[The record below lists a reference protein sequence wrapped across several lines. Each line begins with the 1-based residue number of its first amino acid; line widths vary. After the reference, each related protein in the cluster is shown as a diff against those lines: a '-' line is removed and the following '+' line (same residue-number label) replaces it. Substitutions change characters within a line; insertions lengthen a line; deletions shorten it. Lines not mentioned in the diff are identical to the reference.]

1 MEIQYVHWR
10 RCSRSE
16 ADKRAAGPCFPPIEA
31 SDQADSPLRL
41 RKFHSSP
48 PCQFVGR
55 SSLETVAEESTLLQ
69 QTTSKVAN
77 YAGLVPVAAYASP
90 TLNSPTG
97 TTWSNHHLTGKIIK
111 VRATTNFLLQMLLP
125 VLLTVASIIEAA
137 WFLFEYYLRAAYNYL
152 RTSFVHR

>member
-1 MEIQYVHWR
+1 MCIGGMLIICRMFFRCTIRKVDHGYTCCNMYHLLWWLFVHMLKFITIQSTNTVLQNFIFYKFEALKVLFCR

-48 PCQFVGR
+48 PRQFVRR

-69 QTTSKVAN
+69 QTTSKVPILSTAF
-77 YAGLVPVAAYASP
+77 S
-90 TLNSPTG
+90 
-97 TTWSNHHLTGKIIK
+97 
-111 VRATTNFLLQMLLP
+111 
-125 VLLTVASIIEAA
+125 
-137 WFLFEYYLRAAYNYL
+137 
-152 RTSFVHR
+152 TS

>member
-97 TTWSNHHLTGKIIK
+97 TTWSNHHLTG
-111 VRATTNFLLQMLLP
+111 
-125 VLLTVASIIEAA
+125 ASSRHLVTWSVKHI
-137 WFLFEYYLRAAYNYL
+137 R
-152 RTSFVHR
+152 